1 MIGVHARMAN
11 GIFDLNKKKKG
22 ILLCKAP
29 VENHGQ
35 DDLQDKKMACIVVYE
50 NIKNIYI
57 LLLPLKI

>member
-1 MIGVHARMAN
+1 MAN